1 MAKPN
6 LTPLPFPEF
15 VALTA
20 SMISLVALSIDA
32 MLPALSSIGESLGVL
47 HENDSQLIIATVF
60 LGMAFGQLLYGPMS
74 DATGRK
80 PAIYIGYGFFAAGS
94 LLCLFATDFN
104 AMIAGRLLQGFG
116 LAAPRIVTIAM
127 VRDQYEGAAMARV
140 MSFIM
145 MVFILVPMVAPA
157 IGQVILMLFNWRA
170 IFAFILLAGLITAL
184 WFMFRQPESL
194 PEQQRVPFRLARLG
208 SASVEV
214 CTNPVAIGY
223 TLITGIIFSAFLGYL
238 SSSQQ
243 LFQQQYGLGNQF
255 PLYFALLASAIGLS
269 SFINGRIVM
278 RTGMHKPTL
287 IALIAL
293 TLLSILFYC
302 VSVASHGHPP
312 LWLLTAYFIAAFA
325 CVGILF
331 GNLNALAM
339 QPLGHIAGIGAS
351 VIGSLST
358 LISVPCGIFIARSYN
373 GTVLPLVGGFA
384 VCAGLA
390 LMLMLSIERIARVNV
405 N

>member
-1 MAKPN
+1 MKTISRTA
-6 LTPLPFPEF
+6 PLPFPEF
-15 VALTA
+15 VALMA

-32 MLPALSSIGESLGVL
+32 MLPALAEIGASLSAKQ
-47 HENDSQLIIATVF
+47 ENDSQLIIAMIF
-60 LGMAFGQLLYGPMS
+60 LGMALGQMLWGPMS
-74 DATGRK
+74 DTTGRK
-80 PAIYIGYGFFAAGS
+80 PAIYLGYGFFAAGS
-94 LLCLFATDFN
+94 LLCLFSTNFD

-127 VRDQYEGAAMARV
+127 VRDQYEGSAMARV

-157 IGQVILMLFNWRA
+157 IGQVILILFNWRA
-170 IFAFILLAGLITAL
+170 VFAFILLTGLITAL

-194 PEQQRVPFRLARLG
+194 SEGKRVPFKLARFR
-208 SASVEV
+208 SAIMEV
-214 CTNPVAIGY
+214 CTNPISIGY
-223 TLITGIIFSAFLGYL
+223 TIITGIIFSAFLGYL

-243 LFQQQYGLGNQF
+243 VFQQQYGLGHYF
-255 PLYFALLASAIGLS
+255 PLYFALLASAIGFS
-269 SFINGRIVM
+269 SYINGRIVM
-278 RTGMHKPTL
+278 RTGMRKPTM
-287 IALIAL
+287 IALAAL
-293 TLLSILFYC
+293 TLLSILFYG
-302 VSVASHGHPP
+302 VSLASGGHPS

-373 GTVLPLVGGFA
+373 GTVLPLIGGFT

-390 LMLMLSIERIARVNV
+390 LILMLLLESSVVSE
-405 N
+405 